1 MGRIVVTEFVSLD
14 GVFES
19 PGPAGDFEHAGW
31 TFRFNRGA
39 DGDTFKFDEHMA
51 AEAQLLGRVTYEGFA
66 AAWPSVTDDVGFAD
80 RMNSMPKYVVS
91 ATLEKAEWNNSTV
104 IGIDDVARVRDSHR
118 GDLAGRGQRRPGARA
133 ARAQARG
140 RGSADGVPHRAG
152 QRAAAVRWR
161 AADPVHPREQP
172 AGRAGRRA
180 GADLPS
186 GLAPNAAA
194 ARAGRLDTRA
204 LSLPR
209 TDSIG

>member
-1 MGRIVVTEFVSLD
+1 VGRIVVTEFVSLD

-39 DGDTFKFDEHMA
+39 AGDKFKFDEHMA

-104 IGIDDVARVRDSHR
+104 IGIDDVARLRDSCQGIVLVAGSGALVR
-118 GDLAGRGQRRPGARA
+118 GLLGRKLVDEVRLMIFPVVLGSGQRLFDGAPLTRFTLAGSQPVGP
-133 ARAQARG
+133 
-140 RGSADGVPHRAG
+140 DGVL
-152 QRAAAVRWR
+152 V
-161 AADPVHPREQP
+161 
-172 AGRAGRRA
+172 
-180 GADLPS
+180 LTYT
-186 GLAPNAAA
+186 LA
-194 ARAGRLDTRA
+194 
-204 LSLPR
+204 
-209 TDSIG
+209 